1 MRRLFVRSAL
11 AVFLGAVAAPI
22 FSQQGTSEIGG
33 RVTDEQG
40 AVLPGVMIVLT
51 NEDTGVFREVTSGED
66 GRLVVVTKGCKPS
79 AACGCCSRD
88 SRRST
93 RRMSNRWFSPRSV
106 GTAAR
111 KQPSSNF
118 VVSINGC
125 VENHALTRQVFNHT
139 IIP

>member
-79 AACGCCSRD
+79 AACGCCS
-88 SRRST
+88 
-93 RRMSNRWFSPRSV
+93 
-106 GTAAR
+106 
-111 KQPSSNF
+111 
-118 VVSINGC
+118 
-125 VENHALTRQVFNHT
+125 
-139 IIP
+139 